1 MQLRVLERVAE
12 ESLARRLEAQR
23 LLDEVAHE
31 RRIPAQLALHLG
43 VLDQEREPRRERSV
57 TDGRVSGEGARE
69 LQGGLDGVAAGAGEE
84 GVVVPGALGEAAAGG
99 GCAALPAVAAP
110 ELAGAMERLLSDPAE
125 LAALAADVVL
135 PRFRA
140 PLSAIDRR
148 AWPWLLAGALL
159 IGVQAVIFVSTI
171 ARWGQAATSNVI
183 YSSRG
188 LWTIVLVWLAGGWL
202 ASREQA
208 AGRLLVWRLAGAA
221 LMMSAVALVAA

>member
-1 MQLRVLERVAE
+1 M
-12 ESLARRLEAQR
+12 
-23 LLDEVAHE
+23 D
-31 RRIPAQLALHLG
+31 
-43 VLDQEREPRRERSV
+43 PRRASEFL
-57 TDGRVSGEGARE
+57 AF
-69 LQGGLDGVAAGAGEE
+69 
-84 GVVVPGALGEAAAGG
+84 
-99 GCAALPAVAAP
+99 LP
-110 ELAGAMERLLSDPAE
+110 E